1 MKFYPFQI
9 LIIVLLSI
17 SFTACDWLDTNTDTT
32 TSSNANFVSLRLT
45 AVHTT
50 DAAVANA
57 AFTVEW
63 DKDLND
69 SVIVNLDSLPYNT
82 AIDTVLP
89 TFSFYSTYQ
98 AFVYRTNDTGGID
111 SVLITGKDTL
121 NFNKVVAI
129 KNTASDQIAKKT
141 LKIKVNVHKV
151 DPEKY
156 IWRKAVDQIYTNAA
170 YIQKAIMLNDTI
182 RFFTSTGLTTSL
194 YTSVNGSD
202 WSDRTPVPT
211 LPDNALLENIVAFGN
226 KAYLFHND
234 SLIYSTKDGKNWSR
248 KPFADSPYN
257 FKNLLYEFKGEL
269 WGLVQ
274 TKSDSEYH
282 FAKSSDGINWLILSG
297 QVDNN
302 FPVGGYSA
310 VSFASRTNQPKIVV
324 TGGYN
329 KNGVLQDKVWSSED
343 GTYWLDFSK
352 ENKTFGAR
360 TACSLINYE
369 DKLLAFGGMNDDG
382 GLHSL
387 LFLQSADEGLSWKD
401 VDSAT
406 MTIRE
411 EYTFVRNDSTL
422 KGYSKYKR
430 RFNQSVVVDKNK
442 NIILIGGRDSIPQTF
457 TDVWIGRLN
466 KSVFIR
472 K

>member
-9 LIIVLLSI
+9 LLIVLLSI
-17 SFTACDWLDTNTDTT
+17 SFTACDWLDSNTVE
-32 TSSNANFVSLRLT
+32 TSSNANFVSLRLA
-45 AVHTT
+45 AVNTT
-50 DAAVANA
+50 DAAVSNA

-63 DKDLND
+63 DKDLKD

-82 AIDTVLP
+82 AIDKVIP

-98 AFVYRTNDTGGID
+98 ALVYRTNDTNGID
-111 SVLITGKDTL
+111 SVFLTGKDTL
-121 NFNKVVAI
+121 NFNKVVSI
-129 KNTASDQIAKKT
+129 KNIASDQIAKKT

-156 IWRKAVDQIYTNAA
+156 IWRKAVDQIYTSAA

-211 LPDNALLENIVAFGN
+211 LPDNAFLENIVAFGN

-234 SLIYSTKDGKNWSR
+234 SLIYSTKDGVNWTR
-248 KPFADSPYN
+248 KPLADSPYN

-274 TKSDSEYH
+274 TKSDAEYH
-282 FAKSSDGINWLILSG
+282 FAKSSDGINWLIFSG
-297 QVDNN
+297 QVDSN

-310 VSFASRTNQPKIVV
+310 VSFASRTSQPKVIVA
-324 TGGYN
+324 GGYD
-329 KNGVLQDKVWSSED
+329 KNGVLQDKVWSSEN

-369 DKLLAFGGMNDDG
+369 DKLLAFGGKNAIG

-387 LFLQSADEGLSWKD
+387 LFIQSSDEGLSWKGID
-401 VDSAT
+401 TAT

-411 EYTFVRNDSTL
+411 EFTFIKKDSTL
-422 KGYSKYKR
+422 KGYSMYNR

-442 NIILIGGRDSIPQTF
+442 NIILIGGRDATPQTF